1 MSGVVRVT
9 RVLRAPAA
17 EVFEAWTDASR
28 LRQWLNPGPGVLA
41 EATADPVVGG
51 RFRLVKLTSAGVDE
65 VTGQYLVVDPPR
77 RLVFTWRS
85 PDSTGGAETRVTV
98 ELRPVPAEPG
108 DGAPGDGLPDGAAAD
123 WPRPDGVA
131 GEAATEMTIT
141 HELIPGAMR
150 RAGADRAWTA
160 IAGRLAGHLAGL
172 APDPLPQNREPAG

>member
-17 EVFEAWTDASR
+17 EVFDAWTDASR

-51 RFRLVKLTSAGVDE
+51 RFRLVKLTSSGVDE
-65 VTGQYLVVDPPR
+65 VTGRYLVVDPPR

-98 ELRPVPAEPG
+98 DLRPVPAAPD
-108 DGAPGDGLPDGAAAD
+108 DGAPGDAAAVGRPLPDA
-123 WPRPDGVA
+123 VA

-150 RAGADRAWTA
+150 RAGAERAWTA
-160 IAGRLAGHLAGL
+160 IAGRLAGDLAGL
-172 APDPLPQNREPAG
+172 APDPPHRTTTDNSKKR